1 MKAYRPNRD
10 FVAVKLQAFSAAAK
24 SFSNESSTTSRAKE
38 ALELILSIEENDSG
52 EAADEKSQTSQSEID
67 CHPSTA
73 VDSSC
78 SEFEG
83 DNSEEETVT
92 SHEAPS
98 YLSSKYVINGF
109 WERMKHDQPSLGER
123 VGLRLMEPYKGK
135 DRNV

>member
-1 MKAYRPNRD
+1 M
-10 FVAVKLQAFSAAAK
+10 V
-24 SFSNESSTTSRAKE
+24 
-38 ALELILSIEENDSG
+38 ILHLL
-52 EAADEKSQTSQSEID
+52 TSQSEID

-109 WERMKHDQPSLGER
+109 PYLGKDETRPTNQSLGET
-123 VGLRLMEPYKGK
+123 VVLRLMEP
-135 DRNV
+135 